1 MSFYSSFQV
10 KKKAK
15 MEKKSKSKERSPS
28 IPSIHSVVNESDNNC
43 SDEEI
48 NNDVPFQVGTTVFE
62 DDSLVATVIKERY
75 RRNAMFNLDDHL
87 FVVRIKVKKNKP
99 PPLLR
104 EIVGIL
110 ETIFT
115 FMLDHL
121 RTFYESEDRNLIYM
135 TLYQKHLNPA
145 MNSPAFELQTTS
157 TEEITHHLMTMFNRF
172 INSESEIHLDSESLK
187 IYFDVLS
194 MKHVE
199 YKLNKKV
206 NKRRKKL
213 GCRKMSNEP
222 FKNRPGLKSIKV
234 LTCN

>member
-1 MSFYSSFQV
+1 MDR
-10 KKKAK
+10 KKLKL
-15 MEKKSKSKERSPS
+15 KERSPS
-28 IPSIHSVVNESDNNC
+28 IQSVAASDSEISC
-43 SDEEI
+43 SDAEI
-48 NNDVPFQVGTTVFE
+48 NQDVPFQIGTTVFE
-62 DDSLVATVIKERY
+62 DDTLVASVIKERY

-87 FVVRIKVKKNKP
+87 FIVRIKVKKNKP

-121 RTFYESEDRNLIYM
+121 RTFYANEDRNVIYM

-157 TEEITHHLMTMFNRF
+157 TEDITHHLMTMFNRF

-199 YKLNKKV
+199 YKLKRQI
-206 NKRRKKL
+206 NKRRKKF
-213 GCRKMSNEP
+213 GCRKMSNGL

-234 LTCN
+234 NTCNKKY